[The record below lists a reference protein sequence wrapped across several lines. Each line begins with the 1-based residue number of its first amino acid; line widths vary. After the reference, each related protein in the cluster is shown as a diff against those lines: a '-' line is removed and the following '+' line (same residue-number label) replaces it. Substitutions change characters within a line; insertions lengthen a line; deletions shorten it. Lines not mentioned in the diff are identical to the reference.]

1 MDSLALGS
9 CRWQGTHSLDIAL
22 AVELDDKVI
31 DEETLLD
38 SQAREG
44 HVDISILLHS
54 GQEWRYIC
62 LQNPL
67 PFDR

>member
-1 MDSLALGS
+1 VDSLALGS

-44 HVDISILLHS
+44 HVDISILLHFWTRVEIHLS
-54 GQEWRYIC
+54 
-62 LQNPL
+62 PKPS
-67 PFDR
+67 PF